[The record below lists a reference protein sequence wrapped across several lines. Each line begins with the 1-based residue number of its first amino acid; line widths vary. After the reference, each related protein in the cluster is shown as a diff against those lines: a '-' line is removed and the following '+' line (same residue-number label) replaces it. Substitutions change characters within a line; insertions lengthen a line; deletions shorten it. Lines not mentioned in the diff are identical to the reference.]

1 MNARACAK
9 DVASCGCRD
18 ERQAGRG
25 SGSGRGQRHVLQL
38 LPSKN
43 DTKTH
48 LVAAAAA
55 APNTKLIINS

>member
-9 DVASCGCRD
+9 DVASRYRD
-18 ERQAGRG
+18 EAGRTWQWQG
-25 SGSGRGQRHVLQL
+25 AGQRHVLQL
-38 LPSKN
+38 LASKN

>member
-1 MNARACAK
+1 MRAHAQRMWQ
-9 DVASCGCRD
+9 AAATGM
-18 ERQAGRG
+18 RQAGRRG
-25 SGSGRGQRHVLQL
+25 GSGRGQRHVLQL